1 MSTSFTLNTQLV
13 SKQQVSPFIVICF
26 IFQIE
31 VRAVT
36 RNVFETLFVSLQ
48 RVSPF
53 YHDSQLLHE
62 RNVFRSPENGTFF
75 FHLTRSLGRFQQR
88 VAQFYHDLDLELV
101 SLTGNFWIVAQLVH
115 LVVEHLLNPIPTSN
129 HVSRRS
135 LEEAEVTHI
144 LSRF

>member
-1 MSTSFTLNTQLV
+1 M
-13 SKQQVSPFIVICF
+13 
-26 IFQIE
+26 
-31 VRAVT
+31 
-36 RNVFETLFVSLQ
+36 FETLFVSLQ

-53 YHDSQLLHE
+53 YRDSQLLHE

-75 FHLTRSLGRFQQR
+75 FHLTRSFGRFQQR
-88 VAQFYHDLDLELV
+88 VAPFYHDLDLELV
-101 SLTGNFWIVAQLVH
+101 SLIGNFWIVAQLVH
-115 LVVEHLLNPIPTSN
+115 LVVEQLLNPIPTSN